1 MWQVEGQSKA
11 VALLEHSL
19 EHGHLAHAY
28 LFIGPPH
35 VGKMTFAIKLAQAL
49 NCEASHPPCGECQ
62 PCHRISQ
69 AKHADVQIIG
79 LPSAG
84 DSDRNRVEI
93 SIEQIRE
100 IQRAASLPPY
110 EGKHKVFIIDGAEH
124 LSGEAANCLL
134 KVLEEPPPRVLFL
147 LLTTRE
153 RLLLPTVISRCQ
165 RVELR
170 PLPIAEVEKML
181 AQNWELEAQKVR
193 LLARL
198 SRGCLGWARSAALD
212 DRLPEERAQR
222 IAALTDL
229 ADAGYE
235 ERFSYAAQLAA
246 QFEKNRGFA
255 QEILDLWL
263 GWWRDLLLVKVGCL
277 DAITNIDLETMLVQ
291 RAKGYSL
298 AKVKGFIDHLQAA
311 QEQLD
316 RNANPRLVLEVLM
329 LNIPGKEGERRW

>member
-1 MWQVEGQSKA
+1 
-11 VALLEHSL
+11 
-19 EHGHLAHAY
+19 
-28 LFIGPPH
+28 
-35 VGKMTFAIKLAQAL
+35 
-49 NCEASHPPCGECQ
+49 
-62 PCHRISQ
+62 
-69 AKHADVQIIG
+69 
-79 LPSAG
+79 
-84 DSDRNRVEI
+84 VEI
-93 SIEQIRE
+93 SIEQIKE

-124 LSGEAANCLL
+124 LSSEAANCLL

-147 LLTTRE
+147 LLSAKE

-170 PLPIAEVEKML
+170 PLPIAEVEKTL
-181 AQNWELEAQKVR
+181 AQNWELEAQKAR

-198 SRGCLGWARSAALD
+198 SRGCLGWALSAASD
-212 DRLPEERAQR
+212 DRLPDERAQR
-222 IAALTDL
+222 IATLTDL

-277 DAITNIDLETMLVQ
+277 DAITNIDVETMLVQ

-298 AKVKGFIDHLQAA
+298 AEVKGFIDHLQAA

-329 LNIPGKEGERRW
+329 LNIPRKEGEGR